1 MWRLFY
7 LGTDV
12 HTLLYRLSR
21 GLVGHRMP
29 GMPAMLLLD
38 HVGAKSGKARTTPLV
53 YIEDGDAF
61 VIVASKGGHPKHPA
75 WFHNLR
81 ANPETTIQV
90 GPRKI
95 PVTARVATWVFA
107 LAELALHANPETTIQ
122 VGSRRIPVTA
132 RVATDAERERLWP
145 EVVRAYSG
153 YEGYQRRTDRKIPL
167 VMLEPR

>member
-95 PVTARVATWVFA
+95 
-107 LAELALHANPETTIQ
+107 L
-122 VGSRRIPVTA
+122 VTA

-145 EVVRAYSG
+145 EVVRSYSG

-167 VMLEPR
+167 VILEQR